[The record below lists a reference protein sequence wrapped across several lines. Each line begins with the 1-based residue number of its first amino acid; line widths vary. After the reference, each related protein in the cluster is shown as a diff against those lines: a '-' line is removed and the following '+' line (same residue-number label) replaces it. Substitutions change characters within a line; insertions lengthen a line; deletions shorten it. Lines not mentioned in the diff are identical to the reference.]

1 MRDPKEKKEKVTSI
15 RLSEEQYQRVKKQA
29 EQHGMTMSNYIITN
43 AVHGENLLT
52 PEQVLANEDPHKPK
66 TVTAPSGDGGF
77 DMSKYSAMLENHV
90 PTYKRKEEDA

>member
-15 RLSEEQYQRVKKQA
+15 RLSKEQYQRVKKQA

-52 PEQVLANEDPHKPK
+52 PEQVVRLQNIVNEA
-66 TVTAPSGDGGF
+66 VGVVMEYAPEASKDKRIWRIRRE
-77 DMSKYSAMLENHV
+77 MSKLWTSL
-90 PTYKRKEEDA
+90 K

>member
-52 PEQVLANEDPHKPK
+52 PEQVVRLQNIVNEA
-66 TVTAPSGDGGF
+66 VGVVMEYAPEALKDKRIWKIRRE
-77 DMSKYSAMLENHV
+77 MSKLWTSL
-90 PTYKRKEEDA
+90 K

>member
-1 MRDPKEKKEKVTSI
+1 MRDPKEKKGKVTSI

-52 PEQVLANEDPHKPK
+52 PEQVVRLQNIVNEA
-66 TVTAPSGDGGF
+66 VGVVMEYAPEASKDKRIWRIRRE
-77 DMSKYSAMLENHV
+77 MSKLWTSL
-90 PTYKRKEEDA
+90 K

>member
-43 AVHGENLLT
+43 AVHGENLFT
-52 PEQVLANEDPHKPK
+52 PEQVVRLQNIVNEA
-66 TVTAPSGDGGF
+66 VGVVMEYAPEASKDKRIWRIRRE
-77 DMSKYSAMLENHV
+77 MSKLWTSL
-90 PTYKRKEEDA
+90 K